1 MADFRVA
8 WPSIPPRIPQ
18 RIPETGKGVGK
29 GVGLGREGGRQGGR
43 GIVCPLKDRMTFVF
57 DAVVATAVR
66 VIRGLI

>member
-1 MADFRVA
+1 MAEHPAKNPGENPGDGEGGGEGGGA
-8 WPSIPPRIPQ
+8 
-18 RIPETGKGVGK
+18 G
-29 GVGLGREGGRQGGR
+29 EGGRQGGR

>member
-1 MADFRVA
+1 MAEHPAKNPAENPGDGEGGGEGGGA
-8 WPSIPPRIPQ
+8 
-18 RIPETGKGVGK
+18 G
-29 GVGLGREGGRQGGR
+29 EGGRQGGR